1 MRNWNNSNNYY
12 IINNVNLRSNTMKQK
27 IIDKLNKG
35 QEIDVSLY
43 TWETIPQSLKRFWLN
58 YYKNKYYEDIN

>member
-1 MRNWNNSNNYY
+1 
-12 IINNVNLRSNTMKQK
+12 MKKK

-58 YYKNKYYEDIN
+58 YYKNKYYEDID